1 MDLSS
6 LSEERLNKLA
16 QSGSPALR
24 EAVQQELFSR
34 NSGGAKS
41 YARALGQAAFNLG
54 DEFEAWARNG
64 FSTGGDYDL
73 IKSQIN
79 SEIEQSYD
87 DNPGLY
93 ALEFGAGALI
103 PGAGLLKAAKG
114 AKTIAGMAG
123 RGAGVGFADGALGG
137 YGAST
142 EGNEL
147 AGTLTGAI
155 GGTVL
160 GGALSGA
167 VPAVTRFFQGQT
179 DPTAIIREAAER
191 RGITPEALVEEMNRL
206 GPEAVLAD
214 TFPEMTGVAMGAAS
228 KSPFSP
234 ALGVLE
240 DRAVSARE
248 RLTSQIP
255 GESTTAQRKVQSL
268 QEERA
273 RVANEDYRPVDQTTF
288 DTGDA
293 IDLLESPLARP
304 YLDKAIKAMASDPNS
319 GFTLKQLKKM
329 MEGDPE
335 MDIPGAT
342 PARILQKARSMM
354 SDKAQTLRERG
365 NNQEAADLEAVVR
378 HFDDYLDQV
387 PGYTQANANYARTSA
402 EIQAINDGRGIGRS
416 NRSVADEE
424 LMLEGVTDPVL
435 RENIATGARS
445 QIINDINLSGGLDG
459 TGNPVSALG
468 PLERRNL
475 RADAAQLPR
484 LGQALERES
493 RFSDTFNAV
502 DPKRNSAT
510 AMRTEAAEQF
520 DKDNAV
526 MGALADPLSGGIGA
540 ALLAGWRK
548 FVGKQLNIRSE
559 AVADQVLDVLL
570 KKGMSPKEVMA
581 LMENPQGA
589 TELMNFLQGSRLRYG
604 TGLAT
609 GGVLEAASP
618 IYEQN

>member
-1 MDLSS
+1 MAQLSDLSD
-6 LSEERLNKLA
+6 ERLQSLRQSNPNLA
-16 QSGSPALR
+16 ASID
-24 EAVQQELFSR
+24 EELSR
-34 NSGGAKS
+34 RQAGGAKS
-41 YARALGQAAFNLG
+41 YARALGQATFNLG
-54 DEFEAWARNG
+54 DEVEAWASNG

-79 SEIEQSYD
+79 SEIQQSYD
-87 DNPGLY
+87 DNPLLY
-93 ALEFGAGALI
+93 GLEFGAGALI
-103 PGAGLLKAAKG
+103 PGAGIAKLGKG
-114 AKTIAGMAG
+114 AKTIAGMMG
-123 RGAGVGFADGALGG
+123 RGAGVGAADGALGG

-147 AGTLTGAI
+147 GGTLVGA
-155 GGTVL
+155 GFGAGL

-179 DPTAIIREAAER
+179 DPTAIIREAAKR
-191 RGITPEALVEEMNRL
+191 RGITPEAMEEEMNRL

-268 QEERA
+268 EEERA

-288 DTGDA
+288 ETGDA

-304 YLDKAIKAMASDPNS
+304 YLDKAIKAIASDPNS

-342 PARILQKARSMM
+342 PARIFQKARSMM
-354 SDKAQTLRERG
+354 GDKAQTLRERG
-365 NNQEAADLEAVVR
+365 NIQEAADLEAVVR

-387 PGYTQANANYARTSA
+387 PGYTQANANYARSSA

-435 RENIATGARS
+435 RENIAIGARS
-445 QIINDINLSGGLDG
+445 QVINDINLSGGLDG

-526 MGALADPLSGGIGA
+526 MGALADPISGGIGA
-540 ALLAGWRK
+540 ALMAGWRK

-589 TELMNFLQGSRLRYG
+589 TELMNFLQGSKLRYG

>member
-1 MDLSS
+1 MAQLSDLSD
-6 LSEERLNKLA
+6 ERL
-16 QSGSPALR
+16 QRLR
-24 EAVQQELFSR
+24 ETNPNLAASIDEELSR
-34 NSGGAKS
+34 RQAGGAKS

-79 SEIEQSYD
+79 SEIQQSYD
-87 DNPGLY
+87 DNPLLY
-93 ALEFGAGALI
+93 GLEFGAGALI
-103 PGAGLLKAAKG
+103 PGAGIAKLGKG
-114 AKTIAGMAG
+114 AKTIAGMVG
-123 RGAGVGFADGALGG
+123 RGAGVGAADGALGG

-142 EGNEL
+142 NGNEL
-147 AGTLTGAI
+147 GGTLTGL
-155 GGTVL
+155 GLGLTL

-167 VPAVTRFFQGQT
+167 VPAVTRFFKGQT

-234 ALGVLE
+234 ALETLE
-240 DRAVSARE
+240 QRAVGARE

-255 GESTTAQRKVQSL
+255 GESTTAQRKVESL
-268 QEERA
+268 KDERS

-288 DTGDA
+288 NTGDVVE
-293 IDLLESPLARP
+293 LLESPLAIP
-304 YLDKAIKAMASDPNS
+304 YLDKAIKAIASDPDS

-335 MDIPGAT
+335 LDIPGAT

-354 SDKAQTLRERG
+354 NDKAQTLRERG
-365 NNQEAADLEAVVR
+365 SIQEAADLDAVVR
-378 HFDDYLDQV
+378 HFDSYLDEV

-435 RENIATGARS
+435 RANIALGARS
-445 QIINDINLSGGLDG
+445 QVINDINLSGGLDG

-475 RADAAQLPR
+475 RADAAQLPG

-526 MGALADPLSGGIGA
+526 MGALADPLSGGVGA
-540 ALLAGWRK
+540 ALMAGWRK

-559 AVADQVLDVLL
+559 AVADKVLDVLL
-570 KKGMSPKEVMA
+570 KKGMSPKEIME
-581 LMENPQGA
+581 LMNNPQGA
-589 TELMNFLQGSRLRYG
+589 TELMSFLRDSKLRYG
-604 TGLAT
+604 TGAAT
-609 GGVLEAASP
+609 GGALEAISP
-618 IYEQN
+618 MYEQN